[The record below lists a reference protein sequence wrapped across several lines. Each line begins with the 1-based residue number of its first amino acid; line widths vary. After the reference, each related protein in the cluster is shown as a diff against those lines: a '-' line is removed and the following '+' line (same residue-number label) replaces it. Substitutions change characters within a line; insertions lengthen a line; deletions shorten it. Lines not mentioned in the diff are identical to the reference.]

1 MLETAEPNLKTV
13 EAAIDSRQS
22 SELVLPVIIK
32 CFAFEG
38 LEWDSMIDVANSL
51 YGSETDY
58 KGIENKQ
65 HK

>member
-22 SELVLPVIIK
+22 AELLLPVIIE
-32 CFAFEG
+32 CFSFEG
-38 LEWDSMIDVANSL
+38 LDWDSMIDIANSL
-51 YGSETDY
+51 YGSETDDN
-58 KGIENKQ
+58 GNENKQ